1 MKDFIMERVTIE
13 VTYKCSL
20 KCRLCAN
27 YVPYKSD
34 TAQHYFSVE
43 NWCKVIDRY
52 FEIVDYV
59 KIFVVSGGEPCLY
72 PDLPVLLKHLK
83 IYDKRIGLVHVV
95 TNGTV
100 IPSQNI
106 LDSVKDFGEKIYF
119 IVDNYGSKISTKI
132 EAIDEQMT
140 KQGIWHEIRNY
151 TEDNPHCG
159 GWGDFGGLTEK
170 RSKNQG
176 EAEEVFAKC
185 AISSKIHFCFPIS
198 GARMWPCDAVMRRTE
213 LGFPCDQ
220 SEYID
225 LLDSTLSIEEQRGKI
240 RAIYAKKSLSACA
253 YCGGLCEDSE
263 RFVPGEQLTN
273 EEMQYVRA
281 GAKSYSD
288 VLAMMSKK
296 NSTESNFDA

>member
-1 MKDFIMERVTIE
+1 
-13 VTYKCSL
+13 
-20 KCRLCAN
+20 
-27 YVPYKSD
+27 
-34 TAQHYFSVE
+34 
-43 NWCKVIDRY
+43 
-52 FEIVDYV
+52 
-59 KIFVVSGGEPCLY
+59 
-72 PDLPVLLKHLK
+72 
-83 IYDKRIGLVHVV
+83 
-95 TNGTV
+95 
-100 IPSQNI
+100 
-106 LDSVKDFGEKIYF
+106 
-119 IVDNYGSKISTKI
+119 
-132 EAIDEQMT
+132 
-140 KQGIWHEIRNY
+140 
-151 TEDNPHCG
+151 
-159 GWGDFGGLTEK
+159 
-170 RSKNQG
+170 
-176 EAEEVFAKC
+176 
-185 AISSKIHFCFPIS
+185 
-198 GARMWPCDAVMRRTE
+198 MWPCDAVMRRTE